1 MRGSGTTSGIGR
13 NGIPIEDAVE
23 ELSTYENVRGI
34 TLASTG
40 EYPSLN
46 LYVDDRK
53 WAGDL
58 SPCRVQI
65 AENIYWV
72 RLRLYDGLPLPEE
85 TLLYSRGSEEYA
97 GMLTERLSVT
107 EGLEKLNG
115 LSIEKTEERNKKGF
129 KSIGLAGLMD
139 ILLRRSKPIYAV
151 TLNMLSVN
159 EWNFSFFKV
168 YPECAPYPEELK
180 QYGFVEIPRFGRQ
193 ELKITPNPK
202 YGIELGVYKDFPL
215 YVNEIDSDVDDFG
228 SHVKGIISTLWDEG
242 EIPVRRLRAANK
254 MINGYYRND
263 SFNRGDG
270 V

>member
-1 MRGSGTTSGIGR
+1 MRGSGTTSGIAR

-58 SPCRVQI
+58 SQYRIRI
-65 AENIYWV
+65 AKNIYWV

-97 GMLTERLSVT
+97 GMLTERLSVA
-107 EGLEKLNG
+107 EGLENLEG
-115 LSIEKTEERNKKGF
+115 LSIEMTEEKGKRF
-129 KSIGLAGLMD
+129 KSIELGGLMNM
-139 ILLRRSKPIYAV
+139 LLRRSKPIYAV
-151 TLNMLSVN
+151 TLNMRSVG
-159 EWNFSFFKV
+159 EWNFSYFKV
-168 YPECAPYPEELK
+168 YPECAPYPEELR

-228 SHVKGIISTLWDEG
+228 SHVKKIISTLWDEE

-254 MINGYYRND
+254 VINGCRDHSSNG
-263 SFNRGDG
+263 GDR